1 MGPRLSSFAA
11 LFYGGL
17 IVAAAL
23 WSGLRGRE
31 LFVLGNS
38 IPQSVL
44 LGLGTAA
51 VTVLAAVLAYRLIP
65 ALRKLA
71 AEIGPQIVDRSNL
84 RDLVLLS
91 VFSGV
96 GEEVFFRGA
105 VQQEFGL
112 VVASVIFGFV
122 HLGPDRRYLAWT
134 ASAVAAGFM
143 FGWLYIVTD
152 GLLAPVI
159 AHVAHNAAVFAL
171 WKRSR
176 WRAEDA

>member
-38 IPQSVL
+38 IPQSLVL
-44 LGLGTAA
+44 GVCTAA
-51 VTVLAAVLAYRLIP
+51 VTVLAAVLAYRMVP
-65 ALRKLA
+65 AFRKLA
-71 AEIGPQIVDRSNL
+71 AEVSPQIVDPAKL
-84 RDLVLLS
+84 RDLVLIS
-91 VFSGV
+91 FFSGV

-105 VQQEFGL
+105 VQQEFGI
-112 VVASVIFGFV
+112 VVAAVIFGLV

-134 ASAVAAGFM
+134 VSAIAAGFL
-143 FGWLYIVTD
+143 FGWLYIVTN
-152 GLLAPVI
+152 GLLAPII
-159 AHVAHNAAVFAL
+159 AHAAHNAAVFAL

-176 WRAEDA
+176 RALEDA